1 MGSTSFISDEYD
13 LLSASKAAL
22 NSMTVS
28 PAKAAAADGVTVNA
42 VSPGTIHSA
51 DLNSRFREVDVD
63 RGLAVKDAPCEII
76 EHAVLPMLAA
86 LVPVGRVGRLDE
98 ITGTIAFVASPLAG
112 YTTGMSL
119 RVDGG
124 LSPGL

>member
-76 EHAVLPMLAA
+76 EHAVLPMLAQ
-86 LVPVGRVGRLDE
+86 VPVGRVGRLDE
-98 ITGTIAFVASPLAG
+98 ITGTIAFLASPLAG

-119 RVDGG
+119 RVDCG
-124 LSPGL
+124 LSPRL